1 MLVHIEGFPEADV
14 IGRELSYQNPGVMPL
29 MRPLMCI
36 VVEGGTG
43 RCPRKPKLVGE
54 GGRCLLSDS
63 CDTDNVSLCAPGGYV
78 YPQLFVST

>member
-1 MLVHIEGFPEADV
+1 
-14 IGRELSYQNPGVMPL
+14 
-29 MRPLMCI
+29 MCI